1 MAFVVDIAF
10 RGAEADRRDLAG
22 AHRAY
27 WGRMAACGV
36 LLGGGPWRD
45 GTGELLICAVRD
57 RRTLLRV
64 LRADP
69 YARARVVGEP
79 RIREWDAVTGRA
91 VLAGPERSTG
101 GPGTREDT
109 SASAPPPVRTA
120 LTAHERRI
128 AAMMLDGLT
137 NRQIAEALTVST
149 RAVELHITRL
159 YRKLGIRRRAQL
171 AFAVDR
177 PVPTAESPRQGR
189 SVSTAQ
195 PPRQDRPAAPVYD
208 SR

>member
-1 MAFVVDIAF
+1 MPFVVDIAF
-10 RGAEADRRDLAG
+10 RGAEADRRDLEG

-45 GTGELLICAVRD
+45 GTGELLVCAVRD

-79 RIREWDAVTGRA
+79 RIREWDAVTGCA
-91 VLAGPERSTG
+91 LLAGPERSTG
-101 GPGTREDT
+101 GPGTREGT
-109 SASAPPPVRTA
+109 PPPEPPPARTQ

-128 AAMMLDGLT
+128 AAMVLEGLT
-137 NRQIAEALTVST
+137 NRQIAGTLTVST
-149 RAVELHITRL
+149 RAVELHITRI

-171 AFAVDR
+171 AAAVDR
-177 PVPTAESPRQGR
+177 
-189 SVSTAQ
+189 STAAPRRPLA
-195 PPRQDRPAAPVYD
+195 PPVHD
-208 SR
+208 SRQRSTARIRRL

>member
-1 MAFVVDIAF
+1 MPFVVDIAF
-10 RGAEADRRDLAG
+10 RGAEADRRDLEG

-45 GTGELLICAVRD
+45 GTGELLVCAVRD

-69 YARARVVGEP
+69 YAQARVVGEP

-91 VLAGPERSTG
+91 LLAGPERSTS
-101 GPGTREDT
+101 GPGTREGT
-109 SASAPPPVRTA
+109 SPPEPPPAHTQ

-128 AAMMLDGLT
+128 AAMVLEGLT
-137 NRQIAEALTVST
+137 NRQIAGTLTVST
-149 RAVELHITRL
+149 RAVELHITRI

-171 AFAVDR
+171 AAAVDR
-177 PVPTAESPRQGR
+177 
-189 SVSTAQ
+189 STAAPRRPLA
-195 PPRQDRPAAPVYD
+195 PPVHD
-208 SR
+208 SRQRSTARIRRL

>member
-1 MAFVVDIAF
+1 MPFVVDIAF
-10 RGAEADRRDLAG
+10 RGAEADRRDLEG

-45 GTGELLICAVRD
+45 GTGELLVCAVRD

-91 VLAGPERSTG
+91 LLAGPERSTG
-101 GPGTREDT
+101 GPGTRGG
-109 SASAPPPVRTA
+109 ASPPEPPPARTQ

-128 AAMMLDGLT
+128 AAMVLEGLT
-137 NRQIAEALTVST
+137 NRQIAGTLTVST
-149 RAVELHITRL
+149 RAVELHITRI

-171 AFAVDR
+171 AAAVDR
-177 PVPTAESPRQGR
+177 
-189 SVSTAQ
+189 STAA
-195 PPRQDRPAAPVYD
+195 PRRPLAPPVYD
-208 SR
+208 SRQRSTARIRRL